1 MIHTRLAG
9 TRSWDHG
16 PVAAGGFLIV
26 NPRSGAGSPSADE
39 LCSEARSH
47 GLSVHALEEGDD
59 VEAVARSADASAI
72 GIAGGDGSL
81 GLVAGVAVERG
92 VPFVCIPF
100 GTRNHFA
107 RDLGLDRADP
117 IAALAAFDSGI
128 ERRVDLARA
137 DGRAFLNNA
146 SLGLYADLVRRREH
160 HRRRG
165 VALAR
170 LRALARSLH
179 DRRPR
184 RLTLDGEP
192 ADVRVLLVGNNAYT
206 LDAFELGTRD
216 RLDEGLLHVYLVG
229 GLLPSGWTELEP
241 RSELL
246 VESVTRRLSLALD
259 GEPVELESPLRITV
273 EPGAL
278 RVLVPGPGV

>member
-1 MIHTRLAG
+1 M
-9 TRSWDHG
+9 
-16 PVAAGGFLIV
+16 AAAGFLIV
-26 NPRSGAGSPSADE
+26 NPRSGDGSPSPDE
-39 LCSEARSH
+39 LCDEARSR
-47 GLSVHALEEGDD
+47 GLSLHSLTKDDD
-59 VEAVARSADASAI
+59 VEAVARSADAAVI
-72 GIAGGDGSL
+72 GMAGGDGSL
-81 GLVAGVAVERG
+81 GLVAGVAADRG
-92 VPFVCIPF
+92 VPFVCVPF

-137 DGRAFLNNA
+137 NGRAFLNNA

-170 LRALARSLH
+170 LRALTRAVH
-179 DRRPR
+179 DRRPQ
-184 RLTLDGEP
+184 RLSLDGEA

-241 RSELL
+241 RAELL
-246 VESVTRRLSLALD
+246 VESATGRLSLALD
-259 GEPVELESPLRITV
+259 GEPVEVNSPLRLTV

-278 RVLVPGPGV
+278 RVLVPRSG

>member
-1 MIHTRLAG
+1 
-9 TRSWDHG
+9 
-16 PVAAGGFLIV
+16 VA
-26 NPRSGAGSPSADE
+26 
-39 LCSEARSH
+39 
-47 GLSVHALEEGDD
+47 VHALSAGDD
-59 VEAVARSADASAI
+59 VEAVARSATASSI

-81 GLVAGVAVERG
+81 GLVAGVAAERDL
-92 VPFVCIPF
+92 PFVCIPF

-128 ERRVDLARA
+128 ERRIDLARA
-137 DGRAFLNNA
+137 GGRAFLNNA

-170 LRALARSLH
+170 LRALTRSLH

-184 RLTLDGEP
+184 QLTLDGEQ
-192 ADVRVLLVGNNAYT
+192 AEVRVLLVGNNAYT
-206 LDAFELGTRD
+206 LDAFELGVRD
-216 RLDEGLLHVYLVG
+216 RLDEGLLHVYVVA

-241 RSELL
+241 RGELL
-246 VESVTRRLSLALD
+246 VESAAGRLSVALD
-259 GEPVELESPLRITV
+259 GEPVELESPLRIAV

-278 RVLVPGPGV
+278 RVLVPR

>member
-1 MIHTRLAG
+1 
-9 TRSWDHG
+9 
-16 PVAAGGFLIV
+16 VAVGGFLIV
-26 NPRSGAGSPSADE
+26 NPRSGNSSPSAGE
-39 LCSEARSH
+39 LCAEARSR
-47 GLSVHALEEGDD
+47 GLAVHELADGDD
-59 VEAVARSADASAI
+59 SEAVARSADASAI
-72 GIAGGDGSL
+72 GMAGGDGSL
-81 GLVAGVAVERG
+81 GLVAGVAVERDL
-92 VPFVCIPF
+92 PFVCIPF

-117 IAALAAFDSGI
+117 IAALAAFDSGV

-137 DGRAFLNNA
+137 GERAFLNNA
-146 SLGLYADLVRRREH
+146 SLGVYADLVRRREH

-170 LRALARSLH
+170 LRALSRSLH

-184 RLTLDGEP
+184 PLTLDGEQ

-241 RSELL
+241 RTELL
-246 VESVTRRLSLALD
+246 VESAAGRLSVALD
-259 GEPVELESPLRITV
+259 GEPVEFESPLRLTV
-273 EPGAL
+273 EPGVL
-278 RVLVPGPGV
+278 RVLVSRPG

>member
-1 MIHTRLAG
+1 MH
-9 TRSWDHG
+9 
-16 PVAAGGFLIV
+16 V
-26 NPRSGAGSPSADE
+26 
-39 LCSEARSH
+39 
-47 GLSVHALEEGDD
+47 LEDGED
-59 VEAVARSADASAI
+59 VEAVARSADATAI
-72 GIAGGDGSL
+72 GMAGGDGSL
-81 GLVAGVAVERG
+81 GLVAAVAVERDM
-92 VPFVCIPF
+92 PFVCIPF

-117 IAALAAFDSGI
+117 IAALAAFDGGI

-137 DGRAFLNNA
+137 NGRAFLNNA

-170 LRALARSLH
+170 LRALARSVH
-179 DRRPR
+179 DRRPL

-192 ADVRVLLVGNNAYT
+192 VDVRVLLVGNNAYT
-206 LDAFELGTRD
+206 LDAFELGTRE

-241 RSELL
+241 RSELRRR
-246 VESVTRRLSLALD
+246 VTRRRVCRS
-259 GEPVELESPLRITV
+259 RWTV
-273 EPGAL
+273 SRSSSSRRSASRSSRGPCACSFPGS
-278 RVLVPGPGV
+278 

>member
-1 MIHTRLAG
+1 VIA
-9 TRSWDHG
+9 
-16 PVAAGGFLIV
+16 VATGGFLIV
-26 NPRSGAGSPSADE
+26 NPRSGEGGLSVDE
-39 LCSEARSH
+39 LCDEAQAR
-47 GLSVHALEEGDD
+47 GVSVHALAEGDD
-59 VEAVARSADASAI
+59 VEAVARSANAAAI
-72 GIAGGDGSL
+72 GMAGGDGSL

-92 VPFVCIPF
+92 IPFVCIPF

-107 RDLGLDRADP
+107 RDLGLDRDDP
-117 IAALAAFDSGI
+117 VAALAAFDSGV

-137 DGRAFLNNA
+137 GGRAFLNNA

-179 DRRPR
+179 DRKSR
-184 RLTLDGEP
+184 RLALDGEP
-192 ADVRVLLVGNNAYT
+192 ADVRVLLVGNNAYK

-216 RLDEGLLHVYLVG
+216 RLDEGLLHVYVVE

-241 RSELL
+241 RNELL
-246 VESVTRRLSLALD
+246 VESAERRLSLALD
-259 GEPVELESPLRITV
+259 GEPVDLESPLRITV

-278 RVLVPGPGV
+278 RVLVPGHG